1 MRKQVLLALA
11 VSVLAGGNLYAQK
24 KAAGDSDLEV
34 MKKLER
40 MVGMGRKIVTENQD
54 LINDPSKED
63 KGFTAEVFAEK
74 LKKYLMEEQID
85 LDKEIK
91 KGGSVGKAMNS
102 MLKAM
107 KEVVTEAQPLI
118 NTPGM
123 GFKGFLPALFARKSL
138 EAFNQKNSRI
148 RGKLTAKVFRNAKN
162 APDDWEGKAL
172 DKFMAKDYPKGKP
185 ITETVTNDSGEKVL
199 RYIKP
204 EYYVGGCLKCHGDPK
219 GERDI
224 TGGLKEGFKDGDAG
238 AALSFWT
245 IVSN

>member
-1 MRKQVLLALA
+1 MKKQVLLALA

-40 MVGMGRKIVTENQD
+40 MVSLGRKIVTENQE
-54 LINDPSKED
+54 LINDPNKED
-63 KGFTAEVFAEK
+63 KGFTAEVFSEK
-74 LKKYLMEEQID
+74 LKKYLMDEQID
-85 LDKEIK
+85 MDKEMK
-91 KGGSVGKAMNS
+91 KGGAVGKSMDS

-172 DKFMAKDYPKGKP
+172 DKFMAKDYTKGKP

-204 EYYVGGCLKCHGDPK
+204 EYYAGGCLKCHGDPK

-238 AALSFWT
+238 AALSFSA
-245 IVSN
+245 IVGN